1 MLTPLERIVQDEP
14 RLASFVHDGELT
26 RIPRRPAIAAK
37 LYAATAAQLPAE
49 VLMSETEINN
59 LLRPI
64 WSDVST
70 LRRALVDHGH
80 LSRSADGTNYR
91 RTGSNAH

>member
-1 MLTPLERIVQDEP
+1 MTTPLERIVHDQP

-37 LYAATAAQLPAE
+37 LYAAVAAQLPLG
-49 VLMSETEINN
+49 VTLSETEVNN

-64 WSDVST
+64 WPDVST

-80 LSRSADGTNYR
+80 LRRSADGSAYQRPETTR
-91 RTGSNAH
+91 

>member
-1 MLTPLERIVQDEP
+1 MDTPLERIVHREP
-14 RLASFVHDGELT
+14 RLAAFVQGGELT

-37 LYAATAAQLPAE
+37 LYAAVAAQLPKD
-49 VLMSETEINN
+49 VTMSETEVNN

-64 WSDVST
+64 HDDVST

-80 LSRSADGTNYR
+80 LRRSADGTRYECPA
-91 RTGSNAH
+91 TVTD

>member
-1 MLTPLERIVQDEP
+1 MTTPLERIVRREP
-14 RLASFVHDGELT
+14 RLATFVHDGRLT
-26 RIPRRPAIAAK
+26 RIPRRPAVAAK
-37 LYAATAAQLPAE
+37 LYAATAAELTPD
-49 VLMSETEINN
+49 VTMSETEINN

-80 LSRSADGTNYR
+80 LRRSADGSRYER
-91 RTGSNAH
+91 SDSTGG